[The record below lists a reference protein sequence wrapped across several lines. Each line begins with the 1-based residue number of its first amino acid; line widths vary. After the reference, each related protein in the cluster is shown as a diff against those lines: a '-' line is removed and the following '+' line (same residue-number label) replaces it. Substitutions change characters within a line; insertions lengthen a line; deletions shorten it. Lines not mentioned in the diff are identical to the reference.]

1 MSEYL
6 DELEDLIDY
15 YKEKFPNMPDED
27 IVRMAE
33 VELEDEK

>member
-15 YKEKFPNMPDED
+15 YREKFPNMSDED